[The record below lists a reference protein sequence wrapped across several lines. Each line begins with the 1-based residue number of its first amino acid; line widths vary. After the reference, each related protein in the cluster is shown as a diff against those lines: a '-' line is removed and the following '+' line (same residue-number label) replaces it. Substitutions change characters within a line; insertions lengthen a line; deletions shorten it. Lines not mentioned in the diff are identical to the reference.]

1 MIIKLYWITRIIGY
15 VASLAGIFYY
25 LYHQADVD
33 PRTAQC
39 GLAAV
44 GFGFVAFFISYAL
57 RVWIRYSVRR
67 SAGEDQRPGR
77 NPM

>member
-1 MIIKLYWITRIIGY
+1 MIDLGS
-15 VASLAGIFYY
+15 VLMC
-25 LYHQADVD
+25 
-33 PRTAQC
+33 TAQC

-67 SAGEDQRPGR
+67 SAGRDPE
-77 NPM
+77 